1 MKEGN
6 NEPSREQQPWKPP
19 ADKELLITTVDR
31 EPRKAHRYR
40 IYIQDELAFS
50 VHEDI
55 MVKFRLVKGMIIEH
69 RDLLSI
75 MVADELQKAYV
86 QAIRFLGS
94 KPRTRHEI
102 EQRLLQKGYESPV
115 IQQIIERLTQERL
128 IDDGLYAKQWT
139 DQRVRNHKKGRL
151 MIKHEL
157 KQKGIDKSQIEEAM
171 EEMDLEAEQESAF
184 HVGYRKWQQAKG
196 ERYERKQ
203 KTFAFLMRRGF
214 PTHVV
219 RQVMQR
225 IDQMEQESGEVSYVS
240 EEDDF
245 IFD

>member
-1 MKEGN
+1 MQEGHN
-6 NEPSREQQPWKPP
+6 DPSRVQRTWEPP
-19 ADKELLITTVDR
+19 ADTELLITSVER
-31 EPRKAHRYR
+31 EPRRAHRYR
-40 IYIQDELAFS
+40 VYINEELAFS

-55 MVKFRLVKGMIIEH
+55 MVKFRLVKGMLIEH
-69 RDLLSI
+69 RDLHSI

-102 EQRLLQKGYESPV
+102 EQRLSQKGYEGSL
-115 IQQIIERLTQERL
+115 IQQVLERLTHEQL
-128 IDDGLYAKQWT
+128 IDDGQYAKQWT

-157 KQKGIDKSQIEEAM
+157 QQKGIDKSQIAEAM
-171 EEMDLEAEQESAF
+171 EELDLEAEQESAF
-184 HVGYRKWQQAKG
+184 QVGYRKWQNTKG
-196 ERYERKQ
+196 ERFDRKQ

-214 PTHVV
+214 PSQVV

-225 IDQMEQESGEVSYVS
+225 IDQMERDSEEAEYMN

-245 IFD
+245 LLD